1 LAQLMS
7 PPKAASPAA
16 TLAAAVTK
24 AGVKQY
30 RKPKLTKLTDE
41 RHAGL
46 TGIIFGKS
54 GSGKTDFFV
63 QLLLNSKTPVR
74 AIYVQTDIGAG
85 GFATIKARLKEHNR
99 LDLLDNVMVLDI
111 GGHHDDRGNEI
122 SGYEELSEFLND
134 PWSEDLLAFDP
145 NVFFWD
151 GFGSFQ
157 GIDIV
162 DYVLDKGV
170 ANNASDLRE
179 ANLIAEKV
187 GKDQSWEARKRAT
200 VRAVDKFGQLRRPDG
215 KLLHKF
221 LTMFEA
227 SRQVPVDSNNPTA
240 GSKQELTGL
249 PLMSG
254 FGVFDQIKGA
264 ADFVLKTKVVVKEGG
279 KVFEYSYITGGP
291 ENVEGKV
298 RGPRFDVSIP
308 ADAAAFFDRIV
319 EACDVGEGVA

>member
-1 LAQLMS
+1 MS

-74 AIYVQTDIGAG
+74 AIYVNTDIGAG
-85 GFATIKARLKEHNR
+85 GFATIKARLKEHKR
-99 LDLLDNVMVLDI
+99 LDLLDNVLVLDI
-111 GGHHDDRGNEI
+111 GGHQDEKGNEI

-134 PWSEDLLAFDP
+134 PWSEELLAFDP

-264 ADFVLKTKVVVKEGG
+264 ADFVLKTEVLVKEGG
-279 KVFEYSYITGGP
+279 KVFEYKYITGGP
-291 ENVEGKV
+291 KNGEGKV
-298 RGPRFDVSIP
+298 RGPRFDVEIP

-319 EACDVGEGVA
+319 EACDVGEGGS